1 MGEAKPEF
9 EPDVLKTNKQ
19 ILDWF
24 GHCYDRS
31 VAVPLTIDF
40 GQLPQDKRIEIIRN
54 IELVTKL
61 FRKAHRRESGSF
73 ERLNKKP

>member
-54 IELVTKL
+54 IDI
-61 FRKAHRRESGSF
+61 
-73 ERLNKKP
+73 